1 MPAIHPMMNA
11 AIVSNPDRGYPFI
24 FARVYIARVK
34 TKAATEPDSMAFGRA
49 TVLPVTSLTFS
60 MVGL

>member
-1 MPAIHPMMNA
+1 MVNA

-49 TVLPVTSLTFS
+49 TVLPVTSLTLS